1 MQLTNYRVT
10 QKTIRL
16 TTKVSGMES
25 VRAWVRFLAEFAV
38 CIRWVEK
45 LRELPKSPILGYVN
59 TRFDLEL
66 MV

>member
-45 LRELPKSPILGYVN
+45 LRELPKSPILG
-59 TRFDLEL
+59 
-66 MV
+66 